1 MLHDTSASKQVHSSA
16 GRLTRRGL
24 LRLGAAGAIGSAAA
38 ATLAACGESQIVTVE
53 KVVTQTQIKEVPVE
67 KIVTQTVVKEV
78 VVDRIVPQTVVKEVP
93 VDRVVEK
100 VVTVEKMMAPKQQT
114 VTVYSGRSESLVA
127 PVLAQFGETSGVDV
141 QIKYAGTPA
150 LAATLLEEGANSPAD
165 LFYAQDP
172 GGLGA
177 VEQLLAPLPQDILD
191 RSPEWGRHADG
202 LWVGVT
208 GRARTVVYNNEK
220 FTEADLPDDMFGF
233 HDPAWKSRIGWAPTN
248 GSFQAMV
255 TGMRT
260 AWGEDRT
267 AEWLQGI
274 KANDAIEYPKNTP
287 QVAAAAAG
295 EIDVG
300 FVNHYYLHR
309 FLSEHGESFK
319 ARNYHVRGG
328 GPGALI
334 MVSGAGVLASAAN
347 PEPAQAL
354 IRFLLSDV
362 GQSYFVSRTFEY
374 PMAPTIKAH
383 PGVTPLDSINRPD
396 IAPVELTDLQGTQ
409 TLLRRLDILP

>member
-1 MLHDTSASKQVHSSA
+1 MLHDGSAPQRVHSSA
-16 GRLTRRGL
+16 GRLTRRRL
-24 LRLGAAGAIGSAAA
+24 LRLGAVGAVGTA
-38 ATLAACGESQIVTVE
+38 ATAMLAACGESQVVTVE
-53 KVVTQTQIKEVPVE
+53 KLVTQTQIKEVPVDR
-67 KIVTQTVVKEV
+67 IVTQTVVKEV
-78 VVDRIVPQTVVKEVP
+78 VVDKIVPQTVVKEVP

-202 LWVGVT
+202 LWVGIT
-208 GRARTVVYNNEK
+208 GRARTVVYNTDK
-220 FTEADLPDDMFGF
+220 FTETDLPDDMFGF
-233 HDPAWKSRIGWAPTN
+233 TDPKWKGRIGWAPTN

-274 KANDAIEYPKNTP
+274 KTNDAIEYPKNTP

>member
-1 MLHDTSASKQVHSSA
+1 
-16 GRLTRRGL
+16 
-24 LRLGAAGAIGSAAA
+24 
-38 ATLAACGESQIVTVE
+38 
-53 KVVTQTQIKEVPVE
+53 
-67 KIVTQTVVKEV
+67 
-78 VVDRIVPQTVVKEVP
+78 
-93 VDRVVEK
+93 
-100 VVTVEKMMAPKQQT
+100 
-114 VTVYSGRSESLVA
+114 
-127 PVLAQFGETSGVDV
+127 
-141 QIKYAGTPA
+141 
-150 LAATLLEEGANSPAD
+150 
-165 LFYAQDP
+165 
-172 GGLGA
+172 
-177 VEQLLAPLPQDILD
+177 
-191 RSPEWGRHADG
+191 
-202 LWVGVT
+202 
-208 GRARTVVYNNEK
+208 
-220 FTEADLPDDMFGF
+220 MFGF
-233 HDPAWKSRIGWAPTN
+233 TDPKWKGRIGWAPTN
-248 GSFQAMV
+248 GSFQAMI

-334 MVSGAGVLASAAN
+334 MVSGAGVLASAPN

-383 PGVTPLDSINRPD
+383 PGVTPMDTIKRPD
-396 IAPVELTDLQGTQ
+396 IAPVDLADLQGTQ
-409 TLLRRLDILP
+409 ALLRRLDILP

>member
-1 MLHDTSASKQVHSSA
+1 MLPNGSGQRRNVASPGHF
-16 GRLTRRGL
+16 TRRRL
-24 LRLGAAGAIGSAAA
+24 LRFGAAGAAGATAAA
-38 ATLAACGESQIVTVE
+38 VLAACGESQVVTVE
-53 KVVTQTQIKEVPVE
+53 KVVTQTEIKEVPVE
-67 KIVTQTVVKEV
+67 KIVTHTVVKEV
-78 VVDRIVPQTVVKEVP
+78 VVDKVVPQTVIKEVP
-93 VDRVVEK
+93 VDRVVQK
-100 VVTVEKMMAPKQQT
+100 VVTVEKLVPPKQQS
-114 VTVYSGRSESLVA
+114 VVVYSGRSESLVA
-127 PVLAQFGETSGVDV
+127 PVLAQFGEISGVDV

-150 LAATLLEEGANSPAD
+150 LAATLLEEGSNSPAD

-177 VEQLLAPLPQDILD
+177 VEPLFAPLPQDILE
-191 RSPEWGRHADG
+191 RSPAWGRHADG
-202 LWVGVT
+202 LWTGVT
-208 GRARTVVYNNEK
+208 GRARTVVYNNQK

-233 HDPAWKSRIGWAPTN
+233 HDPQWKGRIGWAPTN

-255 TGMRT
+255 TGMR
-260 AWGEDRT
+260 AVWGEDRT

-274 KANDAIEYPKNTP
+274 KANEPIEFPKNTP

-309 FLSEHGESFK
+309 FMSEQGESFN

-362 GQSYFVSRTFEY
+362 GQSYFVSNTFEY
-374 PMAPTIKAH
+374 PMAPSVKTH
-383 PGVTPLDSINRPD
+383 PGVTPLDTINRPD

>member
-233 HDPAWKSRIGWAPTN
+233 HDPAWKGRIGWAPTN

>member
-1 MLHDTSASKQVHSSA
+1 MLHDGQEPRSPPAST
-16 GRLTRRGL
+16 GRLSRRRFLQIGAVA
-24 LRLGAAGAIGSAAA
+24 AAGSTAAA
-38 ATLAACGESQIVTVE
+38 ALAACGESQIVAVEKIVTQTEIKEIPVE
-53 KVVTQTQIKEVPVE
+53 KV
-67 KIVTQTVVKEV
+67 VTQTVVKEV
-78 VVDRIVPQTVVKEVP
+78 P
-93 VDRVVEK
+93 VERVVEK
-100 VVTVEKMMAPKQQT
+100 IVTVEKLIPPTQQS

-127 PVLAQFGETSGVDV
+127 PVLAQFGEISGVDV
-141 QIKYAGTPA
+141 RIKYAGTPA
-150 LAATLLEEGANSPAD
+150 LAATLLEEGSNSPAD

-177 VEQLLAPLPQDILD
+177 VEPLFAPLPQDILE
-191 RSPEWGRHADG
+191 RSPAWGRHADG
-202 LWVGVT
+202 LWTGVT
-208 GRARTVVYNNEK
+208 GRARTVVYNNRK

-233 HDPAWKSRIGWAPTN
+233 HDPAWRGRIGWAPTN

-255 TGMRT
+255 TGMR
-260 AWGEDRT
+260 AVWGEDR
-267 AEWLQGI
+267 ASEWLQGI
-274 KANDAIEYPKNTP
+274 KANQPIEFPKNTP

-309 FLSEHGESFK
+309 FMSEQGESFN

-362 GQSYFVSRTFEY
+362 GQSYFVSNTFEY
-374 PMAPTIKAH
+374 PMAPGVKTH

-396 IAPVELTDLQGTQ
+396 IAPSQLTDLKGTQ
-409 TLLRRLDILP
+409 ALLRQLEILP

>member
-1 MLHDTSASKQVHSSA
+1 MLHGESAQRNDSPST
-16 GRLTRRGL
+16 GRLSRRRL
-24 LRLGAAGAIGSAAA
+24 LRIGAVGALGSTVAAA
-38 ATLAACGESQIVTVE
+38 LAACGETQIVTVE
-53 KVVTQTQIKEVPVE
+53 KVVTQTEIKEVPVE
-67 KIVTQTVVKEV
+67 KIVPQTVVKEV
-78 VVDRIVPQTVVKEVP
+78 VVDKIVTQTVVKEIP

-100 VVTVEKMMAPKQQT
+100 VVTVEKLMPPKQQT
-114 VTVYSGRSESLVA
+114 VTVYSGRSESLVD
-127 PVLAQFGETSGVDV
+127 PVLAQFGEISGVDV
-141 QIKYAGTPA
+141 RIKYAGTPA

-177 VEQLLAPLPQDILD
+177 VESLFAPLPQDILD

-202 LWVGVT
+202 LWTGVT
-208 GRARTVVYNNEK
+208 GRARTVVYNNQK

-233 HDPAWKSRIGWAPTN
+233 HDSAWKGRIGWAPTN

-255 TGMRT
+255 TGMR
-260 AWGEDRT
+260 AVWGEDRT
-267 AEWLQGI
+267 ADWLEGI
-274 KANDAIEYPKNTP
+274 KANEPFDFPKNTP

-309 FLSEHGESFK
+309 FLSEQGESFN

-362 GQSYFVSRTFEY
+362 GQSYFVSNTFEY
-374 PMAPTIKAH
+374 PMAPGVKTH
-383 PGVTPLDSINRPD
+383 PGVTPLDTINRPD
-396 IAPVELTDLQGTQ
+396 IAPVELTDLKGTQ
-409 TLLRRLDILP
+409 DLLRSLEILP

>member
-1 MLHDTSASKQVHSSA
+1 MLRDDSASLDNTASS
-16 GRLTRRGL
+16 GRLSRRRL
-24 LRLGAAGAIGSAAA
+24 LRIGTVGVLGSTAAA
-38 ATLAACGESQIVTVE
+38 ALAACGETQVVTVE

-78 VVDRIVPQTVVKEVP
+78 QVDKVVPQTVIKEVP

-100 VVTVEKMMAPKQQT
+100 VVTVEKMVAPEQQT

-127 PVLAQFGETSGVDV
+127 PVLAQFGEISGVDV

-150 LAATLLEEGANSPAD
+150 LAATLLEEGSNSPAD

-177 VEQLLAPLPQDILD
+177 VEPLFAPLPQNILD
-191 RSPEWGRHADG
+191 RSPAWGRHADG
-202 LWVGVT
+202 LWTGIT
-208 GRARTVVYNNEK
+208 GRARTVVYNNQK

-233 HDPAWKSRIGWAPTN
+233 HDPAWKGRIGWAPTN
-248 GSFQAMV
+248 GSYQAMV
-255 TGMRT
+255 TGMR
-260 AWGEDRT
+260 AVWGEGRT
-267 AEWLQGI
+267 AEWLEGI
-274 KANDAIEYPKNTP
+274 KANEPIEFPKNTP

-309 FLSEHGESFK
+309 FMSEQGESFN

-362 GQSYFVSRTFEY
+362 GQSYFVSNTFEY
-374 PMAPTIKAH
+374 PMAPGVKTH
-383 PGVTPLDSINRPD
+383 PGVTPLDTINRPD

-409 TLLRRLDILP
+409 DLLRRLEILP